1 MGVCR
6 LMGKPGLGQ
15 LWSYTRSHSGRLIL
29 ALALAIAGIGATL
42 VFPLITKQLL
52 DAVGEGGSMRE
63 PVIVLIVLFV
73 ISAALVWLQQVIVGR
88 IGEDIVADSRTRLL
102 KAVFRARVLPVLSWS
117 PGELSTRLTN
127 DTSALRDST
136 AGSLLGVISAAVLA
150 MGTVIVMAVLD
161 WRLLLVSVAAIIVVV
176 LVTALTMPLIATAR
190 KQAQAAT
197 GELGA
202 TFTSAVRAIK
212 TVKGSS
218 AEESVL
224 SQLGRFIETARSNGV
239 KAVHRLALATT
250 LGALGIQTGLL
261 IVLAY
266 GGLRVATGA
275 MESSTLVAFLLYF
288 FGLISPVLELTS
300 SLGDLQTGIAS
311 AERLSEVDQLPQ
323 ESRGKSGGAAEHTGR
338 SVLTSSNMRLE
349 LKDVVAGYDAD
360 VPTLRGVTLQLPGSG
375 HYALVGLSGAGKSTL
390 FNVLLGFMA
399 PDRGSIRLNG
409 NEYADLGIDS
419 VRNQFALVE
428 QDTPLLRTSIR
439 QNLTLGKTTATDDEL
454 WESLRAI
461 GLHDR
466 IASLADGI
474 DSDIEDTSLSGG
486 ERQRLALARALLL
499 NRPILLLDEATAQLD
514 GLTERL
520 VTDTISRHAQDG
532 VVISIAH
539 RLSTVMD
546 ADRIFLMN
554 AGEII
559 DAGTHQ
565 ELRERSEL
573 YRSFLEALRIESQE
587 QAEHAEATE

>member
-1 MGVCR
+1 
-6 LMGKPGLGQ
+6 MGKPGLAQ
-15 LWSYTRSHSGRLIL
+15 LWSYTRNHSGRLTL
-29 ALALAIAGIGATL
+29 AMGLAIAGIGATL

-52 DAVGEGGSMRE
+52 DAVGEGRSMRE
-63 PVIVLIVLFV
+63 PVIGLIVLFV

-102 KAVFRARVLPVLSWS
+102 EAVFRARVLPVLSWS

-127 DTSALRDST
+127 DTGALRDST

-150 MGTVIVMAVLD
+150 TGTVIVMAVLD

-176 LVTALTMPLIATAR
+176 LVTALTMPMIATAR

-212 TVKGSS
+212 TVKGSN

-224 SQLGRFIETARSNGV
+224 RQLGRFIESARLNGV
-239 KAVHRLALATT
+239 KAVHRLALAST

-261 IVLAY
+261 VVLAY

-311 AERLSEVDQLPQ
+311 AERLNEVDQLPQ
-323 ESRGKSGGAAEHTGR
+323 ESRGKTGTAAGHAAAQSEPNSGI
-338 SVLTSSNMRLE
+338 MRLD

-360 VPTLRGVTLQLPGSG
+360 VPTLRGVTLQLPSSG
-375 HYALVGLSGAGKSTL
+375 HFALVGLSGAGKSTL

-399 PDRGSIRLNG
+399 PERGSIRLNG
-409 NEYADLGIDS
+409 SEYADLGIDA
-419 VRNQFALVE
+419 VRNHFALVE

-439 QNLTLGKTTATDDEL
+439 QNLTMGKTNATDDEL

-461 GLHDR
+461 GLHER
-466 IASLADGI
+466 IAALPDGI
-474 DSDIEDTSLSGG
+474 DSNIEDTSLSGG

-532 VVISIAH
+532 IVISIAH

-546 ADRIFLMN
+546 AKRIFLMN
-554 AGEII
+554 AGEIT

-587 QAEHAEATE
+587 QSEPTEAIG

>member
-1 MGVCR
+1 MAQ
-6 LMGKPGLGQ
+6 KPGLPH
-15 LWSYTRSHSGRLIL
+15 LWSYTRNHTGRLIL
-29 ALALAIAGIGATL
+29 ALAFALAGIGATL
-42 VFPLITKQLL
+42 VFPLVTKWLL
-52 DAVGEGGSMRE
+52 DAVSEGASMRE
-63 PVIVLIVLFV
+63 PVIALIVIFV
-73 ISAALVWLQQVIVGR
+73 VSAALAWMQQVIVGR
-88 IGEDIVADSRTRLL
+88 IGEDIVADSRSRLL
-102 KAVFRARVLPVLSWS
+102 QVVFRARLLPLLSWS

-136 AGSLLGVISAAVLA
+136 ASSLLGVVSAAVLA
-150 MGTVIVMAVLD
+150 IGTVVVMAFLD

-202 TFTSAVRAIK
+202 NFTNAVRAIK
-212 TVKGSS
+212 TVKASS
-218 AEESVL
+218 AEQSIQ
-224 SQLGRFIETARSNGV
+224 SQLGTFIETAHSHGV
-239 KAVHRLALATT
+239 RAVNRLALATT

-266 GGLRVATGA
+266 GGLRVATGE
-275 MESSTLVAFLLYF
+275 MESSTLIAFLLYF

-300 SLGDLQTGIAS
+300 SLGNLQTGIAS

-323 ESRGKSGGAAEHTGR
+323 EPPHPGEPTADKPPSQAHGGPGR
-338 SVLTSSNMRLE
+338 LQLQ

-360 VPTLRGVTLQLPGSG
+360 VPTLRGVSLQIPGNG

-390 FNVLLGFMA
+390 FNVLLGFMP
-399 PDRGSIRLNG
+399 PDRGSIHMNG
-409 NEYADLGIDS
+409 TEYTDLGTTA
-419 VRNQFALVE
+419 VRNHFALVE

-439 QNLTLGKTTATDDEL
+439 QNLTLGKSTATDDEL
-454 WESLRAI
+454 WETLRAI

-466 IASLADGI
+466 ITGLPGGL
-474 DSDIEDTSLSGG
+474 DSNIEDTSLSGG

-514 GLTERL
+514 GLTEKL
-520 VTDTISRHAQDG
+520 VTDTINKHAQTG

-539 RLSTVMD
+539 RLSTVLD

-554 AGEII
+554 NGEIT

-565 ELRERSEL
+565 QLRERSEL

-587 QAEHAEATE
+587 QTEPAEAT